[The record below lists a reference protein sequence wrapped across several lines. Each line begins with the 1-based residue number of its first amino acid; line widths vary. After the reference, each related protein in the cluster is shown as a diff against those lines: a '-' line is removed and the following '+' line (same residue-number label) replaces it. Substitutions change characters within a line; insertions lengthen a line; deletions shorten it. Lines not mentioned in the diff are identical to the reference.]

1 MEELKKLIQQAKV
14 DFSKVSELSGLDH
27 VKSKYLGKQGP
38 LNEAMRGLSQLPKDE
53 KPVVGAMINDIKKSI
68 EKELEDRKSEIQVDL
83 MNNQLKNEN
92 IDVTLDGKKQNK
104 GTLHPI
110 SITIR
115 QIELIFNSIGFSLAD
130 GPEIED
136 DYHNF
141 TALNI
146 PESHP
151 ARAMHDTF
159 YLNKGHVLRTHTS
172 SVQIRYMENNLPP
185 LKIISPGR
193 VYRVDSD
200 ATHSPMFHQ
209 IEGLWID
216 EKVSFAN
223 LKWVTQ
229 SFLQKFFEN
238 EELEIRFRPS
248 FFPFTEPSAEID
260 MKWNNGWLEIGGC
273 GMVHPNV
280 LTQANID
287 KDKFQGF
294 AFGLGVERLAMLKYG
309 INDLRP
315 FFNHDLRFLNQFKV

>member
-14 DFSKVSELSGLDH
+14 DFSKVSELSELDH

-53 KPVVGAMINDIKKSI
+53 KPVVGALINDIKKSI
-68 EKELEDRKSEIQVDL
+68 EKELEDRKSKIQVNL

-159 YLNKGHVLRTHTS
+159 YLNKEYVLRTHTS
-172 SVQIRYMENNLPP
+172 SVQIRYMENKSTSIKNY
-185 LKIISPGR
+185 ISR
-193 VYRVDSD
+193 K
-200 ATHSPMFHQ
+200 
-209 IEGLWID
+209 GL
-216 EKVSFAN
+216 
-223 LKWVTQ
+223 
-229 SFLQKFFEN
+229 
-238 EELEIRFRPS
+238 
-248 FFPFTEPSAEID
+248 
-260 MKWNNGWLEIGGC
+260 
-273 GMVHPNV
+273 
-280 LTQANID
+280 
-287 KDKFQGF
+287 
-294 AFGLGVERLAMLKYG
+294 
-309 INDLRP
+309 
-315 FFNHDLRFLNQFKV
+315 